1 MKTTMVIDMT
11 EAVNNRTADF
21 YKKRVME
28 HINEL
33 GLSVAGEDFPP
44 VRSGVEEAGY
54 GNLLTVGT
62 APNHDIEWIRRPEF
76 ACEKG
81 YKPVYDIVKD
91 YNDIVKGLIR
101 YAEEKNTI
109 NLKYGGKV
117 TFHDGFI
124 KVGTEIVTYDELYK
138 IARKL

>member
-1 MKTTMVIDMT
+1 MTNFVIDMT
-11 EAVNNRTADF
+11 EAVSNKTADF
-21 YKKRVME
+21 YKKRIME
-28 HINEL
+28 NIDEL

-44 VRSGVEEAGY
+44 VKTGVDKAGY

-62 APNHDIEWIRRPEF
+62 APNHDIEWIKRPEF

-81 YKPVYDIVKD
+81 YKPIYDIVED
-91 YNDIVKGLIR
+91 YNDIIKKLIQ
-101 YAEEKNTI
+101 YADEKNTI
-109 NLKYGGKV
+109 NLKHGGKV

>member
-1 MKTTMVIDMT
+1 MNTTMVIDMT
-11 EAVNNRTADF
+11 KTVNNRTAKF
-21 YKKRVME
+21 YMDRVME
-28 HINEL
+28 HVNEL
-33 GLSVAGEDFPP
+33 GLTTAGEDFPP
-44 VRSGVEEAGY
+44 VKSPVDEAGF

-62 APNHDIEWIRRPEF
+62 APNHDVEWIRRPEF

-81 YKPVYDIVKD
+81 YKPVYDIIED
-91 YNDIVKGLIR
+91 YNDIVKKLIQ

-109 NLKYGGKV
+109 NLRYGGKV

-124 KVGTEIVTYDELYK
+124 KVGIEIVTYDELYK